1 MRSATSCFNLTLY
14 QKNLSRFWPIW
25 ALYGLIWLFLLPISI
40 LNESRWWDSARAAQ
54 RPLQFLEGGSAG
66 LAMALIFGLLSAMA
80 VFSYL
85 YNSRSVGL
93 MHTLPLKREGLFLTN
108 YLSGL
113 SCFLLP
119 NLAVFVLSLA
129 AEALAGAV
137 NAGSLCMWLT
147 VQSLLCFFF
156 YSFAVFC
163 AMFTGHILALPAF
176 YGILNILAAG
186 LAYLFDALAG
196 AFVYGYAGIPRLSEA
211 AVWLS
216 PALRLTY
223 TLNLIYPGGNG
234 VYVQFYGLHVVLL
247 YALAGLILTGLAL
260 LVYRRRSLER
270 AGDIVSVGWVRPVF
284 KYGVGACAAVA
295 LGSFL
300 YGMFLYSLPEN
311 AWTLLS
317 FLLLC
322 GAAGYFVAEML
333 LRKRFWVFRRSWKG
347 CLVLLGCLTALV
359 CVLEFD
365 LTGFE
370 RRVPGSDQ
378 VASVQIGD
386 VRSAPYDDLNYTS
399 LNLSDP
405 ADLALVEQLH
415 RAIVA
420 EKDRFDQA
428 DDYGAVQLTAG
439 VQGIIQQVGLRLA
452 GLYPEHRRARPPA
465 LLLASHRGRPDRSL
479 LRRQPAYPAAQ
490 RPHAG
495 GTGLFPPLERERPAG
510 GRLGLQSAKS
520 PARER
525 RLRGLLRGRLRG
537 QRRPGGAVDRGA
549 QRPGRRAPRGALPV
563 GRPGAAGELLPQRP
577 VSGLPDPRRP
587 ERGAKQHGRTRRGDG
602 VRRQRRLH
610 HASKERRGNSGRAGE
625 IRRRGRRLPAGH
637 SRGALPDGGGRG
649 GF

>member
-270 AGDIVSVGWVRPVF
+270 AGDIVSVGWV
-284 KYGVGACAAVA
+284 
-295 LGSFL
+295 
-300 YGMFLYSLPEN
+300 SLQS
-311 AWTLLS
+311 A
-317 FLLLC
+317 
-322 GAAGYFVAEML
+322 
-333 LRKRFWVFRRSWKG
+333 R
-347 CLVLLGCLTALV
+347 
-359 CVLEFD
+359 
-365 LTGFE
+365 E
-370 RRVPGSDQ
+370 R
-378 VASVQIGD
+378 
-386 VRSAPYDDLNYTS
+386 L
-399 LNLSDP
+399 DP
-405 ADLALVEQLH
+405 AVVPPSVRRGGLFRGRNAAAQAVLGLP
-415 RAIVA
+415 A
-420 EKDRFDQA
+420 E
-428 DDYGAVQLTAG
+428 LE
-439 VQGIIQQVGLRLA
+439 GLSGPA
-452 GLYPEHRRARPPA
+452 GLPDRAGLCA
-465 LLLASHRGRPDRSL
+465 GIRPDRL
-479 LRRQPAYPAAQ
+479 RAPGARLGPGGLGPDRRRALRPLRRPQLY
-490 RPHAG
+490 
-495 GTGLFPPLERERPAG
+495 LFESE
-510 GRLGLQSAKS
+510 
-520 PARER
+520 
-525 RLRGLLRGRLRG
+525 
-537 QRRPGGAVDRGA
+537 
-549 QRPGRRAPRGALPV
+549 RPGRSGA
-563 GRPGAAGELLPQRP
+563 GGAAAPGHCGGKGP
-577 VSGLPDPRRP
+577 V
-587 ERGAKQHGRTRRGDG
+587 
-602 VRRQRRLH
+602 
-610 HASKERRGNSGRAGE
+610 
-625 IRRRGRRLPAGH
+625 
-637 SRGALPDGGGRG
+637 
-649 GF
+649 